1 MEGPFAGAREKV
13 NRMYAALNIYASLA
27 EKAGMNLIKNDLEN
41 KAFEYLMPE
50 EHNRITAQLKERE
63 ERDLGVLRQA
73 SSEVRQVR
81 RSLGDTSCTGLFGWE
96 VQSLAD
102 SVCCGFCVFSGA
114 DAGRDL
120 HV

>member
-50 EHNRITAQLKERE
+50 EHNRITVQLKERE

-81 RSLGDTSCTGLFGWE
+81 RSLGDTSWTCSFG
-96 VQSLAD
+96 
-102 SVCCGFCVFSGA
+102 
-114 DAGRDL
+114 
-120 HV
+120 